1 MTQEDICGLMQAQ
14 YRAAH
19 RRGECG
25 EKGAG
30 ADIAGLPAVFPGHNC
45 SPRVSG
51 TECAAADFPQC
62 RERNSD
68 K

>member
-1 MTQEDICGLMQAQ
+1 MQAQ

-19 RRGECG
+19 RRDECG
-25 EKGAG
+25 EKGAD
-30 ADIAGLPAVFPGHNC
+30 ADFAGLLAVFPRHNC

-51 TECAAADFPQC
+51 TECAAADFPQW

-68 K
+68 D